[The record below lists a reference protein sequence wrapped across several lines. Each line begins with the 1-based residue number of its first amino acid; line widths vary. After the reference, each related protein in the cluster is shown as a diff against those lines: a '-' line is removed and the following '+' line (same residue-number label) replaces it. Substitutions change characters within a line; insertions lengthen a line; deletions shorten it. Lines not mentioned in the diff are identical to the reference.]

1 MDKAPQGNPL
11 QMLDWPPVWT
21 AAAVALTWAASLI
34 MPWGILGAFGR
45 VLGLVLTLGGLGL
58 MLAAVLEM
66 RKARTT
72 VIPRRQASALVT
84 TGIFEM
90 SRNPIYLGDLLVV
103 AGAMLWLQVPWAL
116 PMVAVLAHILRTRFI
131 DGEEQHLTETFG
143 ADFTLWAARTGR
155 WFGKT
160 AA

>member
-1 MDKAPQGNPL
+1 MEPAPKDNPL
-11 QMLDWPPVWT
+11 HYLDWPPVWT
-21 AAAVALTWAASLI
+21 AAAVALSWVGSLI
-34 MPWGILGAFGR
+34 MPWGVLGATGS
-45 VLGLVLTLGGLGL
+45 VIGALLALAGVGL
-58 MLAAVLEM
+58 MAAAVWEM
-66 RKARTT
+66 QKARTT

-84 TGIFEM
+84 GGIFQW

-103 AGAMLWLQVPWAL
+103 TGAMLWFQVPWAL
-116 PMVAVLAHILRTRFI
+116 PMVAALAHILRTRFI

-155 WFGKT
+155 WLGKS